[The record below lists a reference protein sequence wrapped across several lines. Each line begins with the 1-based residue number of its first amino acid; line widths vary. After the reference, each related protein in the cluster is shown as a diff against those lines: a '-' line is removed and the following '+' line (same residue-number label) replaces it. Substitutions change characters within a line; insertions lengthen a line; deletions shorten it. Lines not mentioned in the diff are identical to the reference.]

1 MSGRPLDSGAGK
13 AGHFSG
19 IRGGEPGMGLRYY
32 DHQIGQPRMKRR
44 YVWALWAYLAGM
56 LSGLAPLLATPISF

>member
-1 MSGRPLDSGAGK
+1 
-13 AGHFSG
+13 
-19 IRGGEPGMGLRYY
+19 MGLRYY

-56 LSGLAPLLATPISF
+56 LSGLALLLATPISF